1 MESAT
6 YIARACQDGGTTRS
20 GKPTTFRAAS
30 TQQAPMASATICP
43 PSSQPSLP
51 SSCVPA
57 SPAAKGV
64 GTAPQI
70 APRITALP
78 LASRVSG
85 MYPLESCARVAR
97 YDHHQFRGRE
107 RTSSCTCQRSGFQY
121 LPTQFSTTLPIAGNG
136 LRPAGRP
143 SSTRSGIKQARAMR
157 PAQAGSTHTVQRPAV
172 VPTNP
177 RARAARSTSCW
188 PGSLLH
194 EPRRADGSQEQ
205 GADNQRTVAQPR
217 CRYQANAPRHQPCAN
232 KPEQGACE
240 ETASP
245 QALSWCVYAIQR
257 VSQAPRR
264 SRYRLALSLA
274 DSQTRPVR
282 ATASGGSRLPGPRKT
297 STA

>member
-1 MESAT
+1 
-6 YIARACQDGGTTRS
+6 
-20 GKPTTFRAAS
+20 
-30 TQQAPMASATICP
+30 MASATICP

-97 YDHHQFRGRE
+97 YDHHQLRGRE

-121 LPTQFSTTLPIAGNG
+121 LPTQFSTTLPIAGSG

-177 RARAARSTSCW
+177 RARAARSPAAGQGRCCTSHAV
-188 PGSLLH
+188 LM
-194 EPRRADGSQEQ
+194 
-205 GADNQRTVAQPR
+205 
-217 CRYQANAPRHQPCAN
+217 APRS
-232 KPEQGACE
+232 
-240 ETASP
+240 TALIISAP
-245 QALSWCVYAIQR
+245 SLSHV
-257 VSQAPRR
+257 VG
-264 SRYRLALSLA
+264 
-274 DSQTRPVR
+274 TRPMRHDTSRVPTNQSRVHARRQPPHTRVVVR
-282 ATASGGSRLPGPRKT
+282 LRDTNE
-297 STA
+297 